1 MDYKF
6 TFQDGSEAMA
16 HYGVQGMKWGK
27 WNAETQTR
35 YANAGNST
43 YFKKASR
50 GSEYGK
56 AVTDQRR
63 AYNANQPKSK
73 QIAKTLLL
81 GPGGAHAYNTSRSR
95 GLGRS
100 ESFRNSMAGVLY
112 AQGVKHKQKKLGTTE
127 SMVSKAAKERG
138 DYTKNESFK
147 KSVAKTVLAGGQGAV
162 VYDSVKSRTKS
173 RGKALLATAGVTI
186 ATGVGAGLLGEVGT
200 TAAIAGSSALLRRNG
215 YKQQTKASNFDTRT
229 PETKR
234 NGKQRR

>member
-73 QIAKTLLL
+73 QIAKTLL
-81 GPGGAHAYNTSRSR
+81 
-95 GLGRS
+95 
-100 ESFRNSMAGVLY
+100 
-112 AQGVKHKQKKLGTTE
+112 
-127 SMVSKAAKERG
+127 
-138 DYTKNESFK
+138 
-147 KSVAKTVLAGGQGAV
+147 
-162 VYDSVKSRTKS
+162 
-173 RGKALLATAGVTI
+173 
-186 ATGVGAGLLGEVGT
+186 
-200 TAAIAGSSALLRRNG
+200 
-215 YKQQTKASNFDTRT
+215 
-229 PETKR
+229 
-234 NGKQRR
+234 